1 MGIFAGPKLPL
12 IQAVGGTVTEI
23 VVGNLMYKVH
33 SFTQVGINTFTI
45 SSVIANPSFQY
56 LIVAGGGNGGHS
68 DGSVQAQRMS
78 GGGAGGVVMGTAT
91 FEVGSKTISVG
102 AGGYVE

>member
-1 MGIFAGPKLPL
+1 
-12 IQAVGGTVTEI
+12 
-23 VVGNLMYKVH
+23 MYKVH

-78 GGGAGGVVMGTAT
+78 GGGAGGVVQIYIRAITLKIICIT
-91 FEVGSKTISVG
+91 WTTKQTSKI
-102 AGGYVE
+102 